1 MTSELDLVRDLTDQ
15 NTPPRARRHLIGEFA
30 KRFGW
35 RPNDFV
41 ETSSYLATASLVVEQ
56 GLDNA
61 VVLSFLPSD
70 RRLQDIQT
78 DELRSVLGLSY
89 NSLIDWH
96 VWIDRESI
104 QYFYNRT
111 DPPSPTSSHRYGS
124 GDYSALTKKV
134 FDQATGLAPNPNVPT
149 LDGVLLETIA
159 HWRRILRS
167 ELGAVATNAS
177 ISALFNAIIFARA
190 IEDFHAK
197 DSREDEDTLLLRDL
211 VGNPTLS
218 ITGAIEKLIVDLTG
232 SPASTKLFD
241 RSALAIFD
249 SLSRGQRR
257 ELVNS
262 FYGHPSVPYAYDFSV
277 ISKHALSKIYERYV
291 AVMQYD
297 QPFQFSMF
305 PSEPDEEEWNK
316 RLGGIYTPQYIASFF
331 ARYYRKQLSPERFV
345 ESSVLD
351 PACGSG
357 MFLRATME
365 QKILAVDD
373 VPSGKVV
380 ETALSSM
387 QGVDIDENAVSAS
400 RLSLALLYLA
410 GRGKLPMDVP
420 IVHDD
425 SLQRFSPGS
434 PSSMEVFDAVMMNP
448 PFIRTELQPEATRQA
463 IVKHVGITAKGKLDT
478 YVAFLRLAI
487 RAIRPGGFGF
497 FVVPQPLLT
506 SDSLK
511 KLRDWILDQAW
522 VRVIADLSA
531 IPVFKADAYVI
542 LLIVQRKDEIAL
554 SEPTVSLIKCQRDVG
569 GALEDFLDGRWRK
582 TYSYSIFDVPQTSL
596 NRETWSPN
604 TPRETQLL
612 SKLGTLPQLKDV
624 AKVRQGMI
632 TGRDDVFIID
642 KADVPRG
649 EESLYQPLLPD
660 RMIGRFYLPEET
672 GRMVFYPF
680 IDGRAADAAQV
691 EADFPATWGRLNE
704 HRSKLES
711 RADLRGG
718 GREWWRP
725 AWPRPPHEMLAPKIV
740 VPQLF
745 LVPRFGLDVSGQ
757 WVVNH
762 SPFMYIPGDGA
773 QEDLLFV
780 LTALLNS
787 SVSAWFIDLNAR
799 KYRSQYN
806 MVSVALL
813 RRFPI
818 PVLRMIPQTTLRR
831 VIDLVSGWVS
841 GSVEFDREQ
850 ALLLDD
856 LVLRRMYSL
865 SDEEVNLI
873 TQAGG

>member
-1 MTSELDLVRDLTDQ
+1 MNYVAFSGS
-15 NTPPRARRHLIGEFA
+15 P
-30 KRFGW
+30 
-35 RPNDFV
+35 
-41 ETSSYLATASLVVEQ
+41 
-56 GLDNA
+56 
-61 VVLSFLPSD
+61 
-70 RRLQDIQT
+70 
-78 DELRSVLGLSY
+78 Y

-104 QYFYNRT
+104 EYFYNRT

-134 FDQATGLAPNPNVPT
+134 FDQAIGLAPNPNVPT
-149 LDGVLLETIA
+149 LDVVLLETIA

-297 QPFQFSMF
+297 EPFQFSML
-305 PSEPDEEEWNK
+305 PSEPEEEEWNK

-331 ARYYRKQLSPERFV
+331 ARYYRRQLSPERFV
-345 ESSVLD
+345 ASSVLD

-357 MFLRATME
+357 IFLRATME

-373 VPSGKVV
+373 VPSGEAV
-380 ETALSSM
+380 ETALSTM

-410 GRGKLPMDVP
+410 GSGKLPMDVP
-420 IVHDD
+420 IVYDD
-425 SLQRFSPGS
+425 SLQRFLPDS
-434 PSSMEVFDAVMMNP
+434 PSSVEVFDAVMMNP
-448 PFIRTELQPEATRQA
+448 PFIRTELQSEAIRQA
-463 IVKHVGITAKGKLDT
+463 IVKHVGFAAKGKLDI
-478 YVAFLRLAI
+478 YLAFVALAI
-487 RAIRPGGFGF
+487 RAIRPGGFGL
-497 FVVPQPLLT
+497 FVVPQTILT

-511 KLRDWILDQAW
+511 KFRNWILDQAW

-531 IPVFKADAYVI
+531 IPVFKADVYVA
-542 LLIVQRKDEIAL
+542 LLIVQRKEELAL
-554 SEPTVSLIKCQRDVG
+554 SEPAVSLIKCQRDVG
-569 GALEDFLDGRWRK
+569 EALEDFLDGKLR
-582 TYSYSIFDVPQTSL
+582 TNYSYSMFDVPQTSL
-596 NRETWSPN
+596 KRETWSVN
-604 TPRETQLL
+604 SPRETHLL
-612 SKLGTLPQLKDV
+612 SKLETFPKLQDV
-624 AKVRQGMI
+624 ARVRQGMI
-632 TGRDDVFIID
+632 TGRDDAFFID
-642 KADVPRG
+642 KADVPPG
-649 EESLYQPLLPD
+649 EESLYKPLLPD
-660 RMIGRFYLPEET
+660 RMIGRFNLPVET

-680 IDGRAADAAQV
+680 IDGRAVDAAQV
-691 EADFPATWGRLNE
+691 EADFPVTWSRLNE
-704 HRSKLES
+704 YRSKLES

-740 VPQLF
+740 VPHLF

-757 WVVNH
+757 WVVSQ
-762 SPFMYIPGDGA
+762 SPFIYIPGDGA
-773 QEDLLFV
+773 HEDLLFV
-780 LTALLNS
+780 LTAILNS
-787 SVSAWFIDLNAR
+787 SVSGWFIDLNAR
-799 KYRSQYN
+799 KYQGQYS
-806 MVSVALL
+806 MISVELL
-813 RRFPI
+813 RRLPI
-818 PVLRMIPQTTLRR
+818 PVLRMIPQATLRR
-831 VIDLVSGWVS
+831 VIDLASGWVS
-841 GSVEFDREQ
+841 GSVDFDRGQ
-850 ALLLDD
+850 AMLLDD
-856 LVLRRMYSL
+856 LVLRHMYSL
-865 SDEEVNLI
+865 SDEEVDLI
-873 TQAGG
+873 TQVGG